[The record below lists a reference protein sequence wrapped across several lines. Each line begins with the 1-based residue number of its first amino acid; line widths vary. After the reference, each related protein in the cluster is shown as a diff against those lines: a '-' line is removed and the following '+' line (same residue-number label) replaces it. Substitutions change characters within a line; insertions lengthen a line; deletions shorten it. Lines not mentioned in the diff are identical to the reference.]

1 MNSNRYQ
8 IIFSTRLNALVV
20 VGENCTRSGK
30 SVCERSSR
38 AHFVLNAELVRR
50 FVGVLTLGIS
60 LVTSAFA
67 DPLANVLPT
76 NGVVVQGAATIS
88 QSTNVMVINQD
99 TSKAIVN
106 WQSFDIGSAARV
118 NVIQPSNTSVLLN
131 RVVSN
136 NPSQIFGSLD
146 ANGQVILINPNGILF
161 GKDGSVNANAF
172 TASTLDMR
180 DADFMAGNYRYF
192 STGVNGEIV
201 NQGGINTQNY
211 IALLGAKVTND
222 GNINTHGGNVYLG
235 SAEAITVPVSSSG
248 RIKMEV
254 SPASINAV
262 VENTQNGVIVS
273 EGGQVYIQASTL
285 NDAVASI
292 VSAGKI
298 DTSGKQAG
306 VVNLLADAGIIK
318 VSGSITANS
327 TDFANS
333 GGSIIIGRD
342 SITDKLSKST
352 DVSGATL
359 IANNGFVETSGDYL
373 KTDGISVKAKDWL
386 LDPTDINIVATGTA
400 TPDTPSTSG
409 GGTTTYQETAGINTS
424 EVLKS
429 TIESAINGGTSV
441 TITTANPTAGANGA
455 GNITLGTALSFSN
468 TGATDATLT
477 LLARNGITQN
487 AGASITTNSVTSTK
501 LVNVVMT
508 SEGLYGGAAGA
519 SASSAGIR
527 LNSTINTNGDVTLSG
542 TTNNSGAASNSN
554 AIGVDTAAAAAI
566 TARNISIIGSSQ
578 SSFGIQSA
586 SALTASVNITLDG
599 TSKNW
604 VGVATTGAVNAS
616 GALSITGTKTSAAG
630 YQGANIA
637 SNLTGNSIAINGT
650 GMNWDAIQL
659 NNGVILNATTTLNIT
674 GNSNSAKGIYF
685 VGTNTFNAA
694 SYSIK
699 GTTDTNYGIHFG
711 GTATFNSTSTLVESL
726 IEGTKTTA
734 GGDTVWISSGTTL
747 NLNSGAGKTVM
758 ATSATNVGG
767 GIRLGFAGG
776 SVVNTTGDVTIGS
789 KNSANAYF
797 MQQGTINALSGKLTL
812 KAQAAGDAF
821 YMQDGG
827 GIASRVVGTNGA
839 NITIDGTS
847 TGSGSGVNLNA
858 STSTVNIISTGG
870 VSGSGLAGSISI
882 TGTSATGPGIYK
894 NAATITNT
902 NGAITL
908 NGTSSGGTGIGI
920 NSGTGAISSSAD
932 LIIEGVSTGGY
943 GVYSTGT
950 LTSTIASVSVTGT
963 SSTSSALSLQGD
975 ITANQ
980 IVTLSGTNTAAGNAN
995 ATVYIN
1001 RAVTATNGTIAVTA
1015 NTSGTTA
1022 SATQLA
1028 SGAALNTT
1036 NRAIT
1041 LSTDSLSIDTTV
1053 GAGANI
1059 NAGTNTVTLENR
1071 SSGVLVSV
1079 GGNDVGNA
1087 TVTSRT
1093 LGLTNAE
1100 LNRVTAGNLLIGSNT
1115 AGNITVSSATTT
1127 NATTGDI
1134 ALQTAG
1140 NIAINTALTIGDA
1153 GATKTVT
1160 LNASGAN
1167 SAITQTAAI
1176 KSAGLELLGTNASY
1190 TLTSTGNDIKKLAG
1204 NTKLVNLTN
1213 NSAFAVDTV
1222 NTVGL
1227 TTSGNTTFNST
1238 ATVTENQK
1246 LDTAGLELLGV
1257 GGSYTLTNTGNN
1269 VRKIAGNTGSVNLTN
1284 NSTFAV
1290 DTVNTVGLTTS
1301 GNTTFRSTAA
1311 VTQTQKV
1318 AAAGLELL
1326 GIGGTYTLTNTS
1338 NSISTL
1344 AANTGTLSFVN
1355 SANFTVGTVNS
1366 SGITT
1371 TAGDVTLASN
1381 NGITVAAN
1389 ITSNGNDIAITANG
1403 NGSSSKGFEQSAGTI
1418 NAGAGDVTI
1427 VGTTK
1432 TATGWPNRI
1441 GANVR
1446 GTITGNNIS
1455 ITGTSDTVDAIDG
1468 MGVQFQGASSVSA
1481 TGTLTVA
1488 GEVKGG
1494 GTGRAVVIGNGN
1506 FPNTPT
1512 LLSGA
1517 TGIDITGTLSSANVG
1532 SADNAGVF
1540 IEASGVTATSSS
1552 GAINIT
1558 GDSTAAG
1565 AAFSKNAVFLK
1576 YAINLSAQTGTTI
1589 QGTSAG
1595 TGASV
1600 NLDPEANINVTTGA
1614 ITIKTGGND
1623 TSNAFIMS
1631 GANALITQ
1639 NSNAGVLVRT
1649 SGTGNVTAPKINNN
1663 GTGNVVVA
1671 AGSAIAAGTGTGGQ
1685 VLTVSGNT
1693 ITNNLGKTYLYS
1705 GSASSTGDLG
1715 KLNTSFE
1722 TLYYEGT
1729 SNTINTAFSSSYNTT
1744 ITNGANMQV
1753 LFREAAAPAFTLT
1766 LPSAQVSKIYGQTDP
1781 ALASLRTAVQ
1791 TAYTAGGGAATVTTD
1806 VVAAGGGS
1814 NTFGLAAAEAIAAL
1828 TGTRAAGENVN
1839 SGTPYVYSLSAPS
1852 LNTTVAGIAPVLVIE
1867 KANLTLSG
1875 TRVYDAGTTFA
1886 GQFLSAIGVA
1896 GESFSVTGAGA
1907 TGNLS
1912 TKNVQTAQ
1920 ALSSVTGL
1928 TLGNSANG
1936 GLSDNYNPITTTGS
1950 SVNVTPAQ
1958 LNINVADS
1966 RMFVTQT
1973 PSASTVVNQGV
1984 TYSGT
1989 YTTGFAPT
1997 DTVASAL
2004 SSDPSL
2010 SLQTYG
2016 SVTNASQPNP
2026 YVNTLG
2032 LVTTPTANY
2041 GNYVIT
2047 VNKGTLIVDPA
2058 GMLIITIPSLSSP
2071 VAYGT
2076 TTATNIGLLIDSS
2089 TITAKYFT
2097 ASNGGY
2103 ISTLTV
2109 TPSNSVAGQYTAVDS
2124 TGASVNFLVNVTQ
2137 PSFSTSQH
2145 LKVGNYVLGTY
2156 PITTPSNANF
2166 TSSGVNGGTLT
2177 INQAQLNVSGIRASD
2192 KVYDGTT
2199 NATISTANALYS
2211 GLVSGD
2217 IVTLASTG
2225 AFSDKDVGVNKTVA
2239 LSNLYGGSDLSN
2251 YYFGTQTQT
2260 STFAN
2265 IAAISSN
2272 EHINPHVT
2280 PFINPVSPKA
2290 PVSPS
2295 QNGGSLSKISSQQT
2309 VAEVLKPQEVAKK
2322 CSVENPEVCDCQNTL
2337 LAEVTLCVLPLD
2349 NSDTEQV
2356 ADDASLK
2363 VSKQ

>member
-60 LVTSAFA
+60 LVTTAFA

-88 QSTNVMVINQD
+88 HNTNVMVINQD

-106 WQSFDIGSAARV
+106 WQSFDIGSAARL

-131 RVVSN
+131 RVVGN

-254 SPASINAV
+254 SSASINAV

-273 EGGQVYIQASTL
+273 EGGQVYIQASSL
-285 NDAVASI
+285 NDAVARI
-292 VSAGKI
+292 ASAGTI

-306 VVNLLADAGIIK
+306 GVNLFADAGIIK
-318 VSGSITANS
+318 VSGSIIANS
-327 TDFANS
+327 TDLANS
-333 GGSIIIGRD
+333 GGDIIIGRD
-342 SITDKLSKST
+342 PSTGKLARAT
-352 DVSGATL
+352 DVSGTIL

-386 LDPTDINIVATGTA
+386 LDPTDINIVAIGTA

-409 GGTTTYQETAGINTS
+409 GVTTTYQETSGINTS

-429 TIESAINGGTSV
+429 TIESAINGGTNV
-441 TITTANPTAGANGA
+441 TITTANPTVGANAA
-455 GNITLGTALSFSN
+455 GNISISTALSFSN

-477 LLARNGITQN
+477 LLAKNGITQN
-487 AGASITTNSVTSTK
+487 AGASITTNSLTSTK

-519 SASSAGIR
+519 SANSAGIR

-554 AIGVDTAAAAAI
+554 AIGVDIAAAAAI

-586 SALTASVNITLDG
+586 SALTASGNINLDG

-659 NNGVILNATTTLNIT
+659 NTGITLNATTTLNIN
-674 GNSNSAKGIYF
+674 GSSNSAKGIYF

-734 GGDTVWISSGTTL
+734 GGDTVWMSSGTTL

-858 STSTVNIISTGG
+858 STNTVNIISTGG

-908 NGTSSGGTGIGI
+908 NGSSSGGTGLGI

-932 LIIEGVSTGGY
+932 LIIVGVSTGGY

-963 SSTSSALSLQGD
+963 SSTSSGLSLQGD

-1059 NAGTNTVTLENR
+1059 NAGTNTVTLQNR

-1153 GATKTVT
+1153 GATKTLT

-1176 KSAGLELLGTNASY
+1176 KSAGLELLGSNASY

-1227 TTSGNTTFNST
+1227 TTSSNTTFNST
-1238 ATVTENQK
+1238 AAVTENQK

-1257 GGSYTLTNTGNN
+1257 GGSYTLTNTANN
-1269 VRKIAGNTGSVNLTN
+1269 VRKIAGNTGSVSLTN
-1284 NSTFAV
+1284 NSAFAV
-1290 DTVNTVGLTTS
+1290 DTVNTVGLNTS
-1301 GNTTFRSTAA
+1301 GNTTFRSAAA

-1326 GIGGTYTLTNTS
+1326 GTGGTYTLTNAS

-1355 SANFTVGTVNS
+1355 SANFTVGAVNS

-1403 NGSSSKGFEQSAGTI
+1403 NGGTSKGFEQSAGTI
-1418 NAGAGDVTI
+1418 NAGAGDITI

-1432 TATGWPNRI
+1432 TATGWPSRI
-1441 GANVR
+1441 GADVR

-1455 ITGTSDTVDAIDG
+1455 ITGTSDTVAATDG
-1468 MGVQFQGASSVSA
+1468 MGVQLQGASSVSA
-1481 TGTLTVA
+1481 TGTLTVV

-1517 TGIDITGTLSSANVG
+1517 TGIDITGTLSSANAG

-1614 ITIKTGGND
+1614 VTIKTGGND

-1639 NSNAGVLVRT
+1639 NGNGGVVVST
-1649 SGTGNVTAPKINNN
+1649 SGTGNVTAPKVINN
-1663 GTGNVVVA
+1663 GTGNVVIA
-1671 AGSAIAAGTGTGGQ
+1671 AGSALAAGTGTGGQ
-1685 VLTVSGNT
+1685 VLTMAGNSIDQSSSGKSYVYTGTVSG
-1693 ITNNLGKTYLYS
+1693 
-1705 GSASSTGDLG
+1705 TGDLG
-1715 KLNTSFE
+1715 NLSSSFE

-1729 SNTINTAFSSSYNTT
+1729 SNTLNAAFNRAFNST
-1744 ITNGANMQV
+1744 ITNGANAQV
-1753 LFREAAAPAFTLT
+1753 LFRDATAPSFTLT
-1766 LPSAQVSKIYGQTDP
+1766 LPSAQVNKTYGQTDP
-1781 ALASLRTAVQ
+1781 TLANLRTAVQ
-1791 TAYTAGGGAATVTTD
+1791 TAYTAGSGAATLTTEI
-1806 VVAAGGGS
+1806 VSAGGGS
-1814 NTFGLAAAEAIAAL
+1814 NTFGVDSSEVIAAL
-1828 TGTRAAGENVN
+1828 TGARATGENVN
-1839 SGTPYVYSLSAPS
+1839 SYAYSLSAAS
-1852 LNTTVAGIAPVLVIE
+1852 LNTTVAGTAPILVID

-1875 TRVYDAGTTFA
+1875 TRVYDASTTFA
-1886 GQFLSAIGVA
+1886 GQYLTATGVA
-1896 GESFSVTGAGA
+1896 NETFAVTGSGA
-1907 TGNLS
+1907 AGNLS
-1912 TKNVQTAQ
+1912 TKNVQSAQ

-1928 TLGNSANG
+1928 SLGNSTNG
-1936 GLSDNYNPITTTGS
+1936 GLSSNYNPIATSGS

-2004 SSDPSL
+2004 SSDPRN

-2016 SVTNASQPNP
+2016 SVTNTSQPNP

-2032 LVTTPTANY
+2032 LVSTPTANY

-2166 TSSGVNGGTLT
+2166 SNSGVNGGTLT

-2199 NATISTANALYS
+2199 NATINTANALYS

-2251 YYFGTQTQT
+2251 YYLGTQTQT

-2290 PVSPS
+2290 PISPS

-2337 LAEVTLCVLPLD
+2337 LSEVTLCVLPLD

>member
-8 IIFSTRLNALVV
+8 IIFSARLNALVV

-60 LVTSAFA
+60 LVTTAFA

-131 RVVSN
+131 RVVGN

-211 IALLGAKVTND
+211 VALLGAKVTND

-306 VVNLLADAGIIK
+306 GVNLLADAGIIK

-327 TDFANS
+327 TDLANS
-333 GGSIIIGRD
+333 GGDIIIGRD
-342 SITDKLSKST
+342 PSTGKLARAT

-409 GGTTTYQETAGINTS
+409 GGTTTYQETSGINTS

-429 TIESAINGGTSV
+429 TIESAINGGTNV
-441 TITTANPTAGANGA
+441 TITTANPTVGANAA
-455 GNITLGTALSFSN
+455 GNITISTALSFSN

-477 LLARNGITQN
+477 LSAKNGITQN

-586 SALTASVNITLDG
+586 SALTASGNITLDG

-659 NNGVILNATTTLNIT
+659 NNGVMLNATTTLNIT

-734 GGDTVWISSGTTL
+734 GGDTVWMSSGTTL

-812 KAQAAGDAF
+812 KAQASGDAF

-858 STSTVNIISTGG
+858 STNTVNIISTGG

-908 NGTSSGGTGIGI
+908 NGTSSGGTGLGI

-932 LIIEGVSTGGY
+932 LIIVGVSTGGY

-1059 NAGTNTVTLENR
+1059 NAGTNTVTLQNR

-1153 GATKTVT
+1153 GATKTLT

-1213 NSAFAVDTV
+1213 NSAFV
-1222 NTVGL
+1222 
-1227 TTSGNTTFNST
+1227 
-1238 ATVTENQK
+1238 
-1246 LDTAGLELLGV
+1246 
-1257 GGSYTLTNTGNN
+1257 
-1269 VRKIAGNTGSVNLTN
+1269 
-1284 NSTFAV
+1284 V

-1301 GNTTFRSTAA
+1301 GNTTFRSAAA

-1326 GIGGTYTLTNTS
+1326 GTGGTYTLNNAS

-1355 SANFTVGTVNS
+1355 SANFTVGAVNS

-1403 NGSSSKGFEQSAGTI
+1403 NGGTSKGFEQSAGTI
-1418 NAGAGDVTI
+1418 NAGAGDITI

-1432 TATGWPNRI
+1432 TAMGWPNRI
-1441 GANVR
+1441 GADVR

-1455 ITGTSDTVDAIDG
+1455 ITGTSDTVAATDG

-1494 GTGRAVVIGNGN
+1494 GTGRAVVIGNGI
-1506 FPNTPT
+1506 NTPT

-1517 TGIDITGTLSSANVG
+1517 TGIDISGTLSSANLG

-1614 ITIKTGGND
+1614 LTIKTGGND

-1649 SGTGNVTAPKINNN
+1649 SGTGNVTAPKIINN

-1685 VLTVSGNT
+1685 VLTVAGNN
-1693 ITNNLGKTYLYS
+1693 ITQISTGKTYIYTGAAS
-1705 GSASSTGDLG
+1705 GTGDLG

-1722 TLYYEGT
+1722 TLYYEGA

-1766 LPSAQVSKIYGQTDP
+1766 LPSTQVSKIYGQTDP
-1781 ALASLRTAVQ
+1781 TLASLRTAVQ
-1791 TAYTAGGGAATVTTD
+1791 TAYTSGGGAATVTTD

-1814 NTFGLAAAEAIAAL
+1814 NTFGLAASEAIAAL
-1828 TGTRAAGENVN
+1828 TGTREGGENVN

-1852 LNTTVAGIAPVLVIE
+1852 LNTTVAGVAPVLVID

-1875 TRVYDAGTTFA
+1875 TRVYDASTTFA
-1886 GQFLSAIGVA
+1886 GQYLSAIGVA

-1912 TKNVQTAQ
+1912 TKNVQTSSV
-1920 ALSSVTGL
+1920 LSSVTGL
-1928 TLGNSANG
+1928 ALGTSTNG
-1936 GLSDNYNPITTTGS
+1936 GLSSNYNAIATTGS

-1973 PSASTVVNQGV
+1973 PGASTVANQGV

-2004 SSDPSL
+2004 SSDPGL

-2016 SVTNASQPNP
+2016 SVTNTSQPNT

-2166 TSSGVNGGTLT
+2166 SNSGVNGGTLT

-2199 NATISTANALYS
+2199 NATINTANALYS

-2225 AFSDKDVGVNKTVA
+2225 AFSDKDIGVNKTVA

-2260 STFAN
+2260 SAFAN

-2272 EHINPHVT
+2272 EHVNPHVT

-2290 PVSPS
+2290 PISPS

-2337 LAEVTLCVLPLD
+2337 LSEVTLCVLPLD